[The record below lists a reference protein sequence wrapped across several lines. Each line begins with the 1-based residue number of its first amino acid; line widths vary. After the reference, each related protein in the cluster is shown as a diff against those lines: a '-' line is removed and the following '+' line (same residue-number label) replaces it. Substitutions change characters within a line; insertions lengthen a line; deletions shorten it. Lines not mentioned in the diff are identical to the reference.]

1 MIISR
6 WFWKV
11 LVPGHPLRIHWRF
24 NEIVRCSDFGSLYS
38 GITVGDHFAT
48 SLKKSSTLRK
58 NPLNGWKRR
67 PNILETLQNFCS
79 FIPPSSTTGWQ
90 ITSCLIQFVR
100 FPKIIFVEPLWK
112 FEFELFESK
121 ISTNLHVLEPL
132 VFSRKLFRTS
142 FLESTDYKI
151 VIFNSP
157 NQTLCSIQLLWRL
170 KIF

>member
-1 MIISR
+1 MSPVILVTLYR
-6 WFWKV
+6 WLNIDDHFTMV
-11 LVPGHPLRIHWRF
+11 LK
-24 NEIVRCSDFGSLYS
+24 D
-38 GITVGDHFAT
+38 VGD
-48 SLKKSSTLRK
+48 K
-58 NPLNGWKRR
+58 NGKNAILDGWKRR

-157 NQTLCSIQLLWRL
+157 NQTLCSIQLLRRL

>member
-1 MIISR
+1 M
-6 WFWKV
+6 
-11 LVPGHPLRIHWRF
+11 
-24 NEIVRCSDFGSLYS
+24 
-38 GITVGDHFAT
+38 GDHFAT

-58 NPLNGWKRR
+58 NPLNFVISPCQAVMTELRGCTWQKRQNAIIDGWKRR

-157 NQTLCSIQLLWRL
+157 NQTLCSIQLLRRL